1 MGRLYIS
8 SLKQNIR
15 SKEEIFWSLL
25 FPLIMATLFYVTF
38 GSGVDIEKMREIPV
52 ALVSEQNA
60 AFETFLRAIDG
71 DMITLTE
78 MESAQAEEALKN
90 GEVTGIF
97 YSREEPELVV
107 SASRINESILE
118 ALLEGYLENE
128 QMVTDIGKNNPLRL
142 PAAIAGMTDYREMTE
157 SVNVLGETTDNN
169 VAYFFALVGMTCLF
183 GGFMGMVAAVKMRA
197 DQSPL
202 AARRSVA
209 PSNRLQM
216 ILAET
221 LSSFTVQF
229 FYVCVLLIY
238 LHVLGIS
245 FGRKWMLLIPVCA
258 LGSMTGVAYGMFI
271 GGRRLAE
278 GFKIAVLVC
287 SSLLMSFMAGLMMGN
302 MKDIVEHHCPIL
314 NRINPAALIAD
325 AFYSVSVYD
334 NPARYRMN
342 LVILAVITVLLLA
355 AAWLTLR
362 RERYESL

>member
-15 SKEEIFWSLL
+15 SKEEIFWSLF

-38 GSGVDIEKMREIPV
+38 GSGVDVEEMQTIPV

-60 AFETFLRAIDG
+60 AFETFLDALDG
-71 DMITLTE
+71 DMITVAR
-78 MESAQAEEALKN
+78 MERTQAEIALKN

-97 YSREEPELVV
+97 YSSKEPELAV
-107 SASRINESILE
+107 SASNINESILE

-128 QMVTDIGKNNPLRL
+128 QMMTDIGKNNPLRL
-142 PAAIAGMTDYREMTE
+142 PAAIAAMTDYRELTE
-157 SVNVLGETTDNN
+157 TVNILGEKTDNN

-183 GGFMGMVAAVKMRA
+183 GGFMGMTAAIKMRA

-202 AARRSVA
+202 AARRSIA

-216 ILAET
+216 ILAEM
-221 LSSFTVQF
+221 LSSLTVQF
-229 FYVCVLLIY
+229 AYVCILLLY
-238 LHVLGIS
+238 LHMLGLS
-245 FGRKWMLLIPVCA
+245 FGKKWPLLLPVCA
-258 LGSMTGVAYGMFI
+258 LGSMTGVAYGMFV
-271 GGRRLAE
+271 GGRRMGE
-278 GFKIAVLVC
+278 GFKVGILVG
-287 SSLLMSFMAGLMMGN
+287 SSLLMSFLAGLMMGN

-325 AFYSVSVYD
+325 AFYSVSIYD

-342 LVILAVITVLLLA
+342 LLILAAITILLLA

-362 RERYESL
+362 RERYESI